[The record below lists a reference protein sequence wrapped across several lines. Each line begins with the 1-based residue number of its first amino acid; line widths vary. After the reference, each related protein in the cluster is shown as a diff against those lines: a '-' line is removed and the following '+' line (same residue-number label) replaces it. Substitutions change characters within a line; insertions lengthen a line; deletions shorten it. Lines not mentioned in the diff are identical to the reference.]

1 MTEQRPAAELRT
13 TLSERAAWG
22 DLASTRSQLIV
33 QPRWM
38 LDLLHDADLAATLSA
53 ANLRLEQ
60 RVTDLTCVLGD
71 ALEYFENR
79 EDVDDGDY
87 GQPKPN
93 REMVL
98 AMALRAAMGLTREG
112 M

>member
-1 MTEQRPAAELRT
+1 MTEQRPAAELRNDLLSASSPRRCNRRWT
-13 TLSERAAWG
+13 TEDRTLMAES
-22 DLASTRSQLIV
+22 ASTIES
-33 QPRWM
+33 
-38 LDLLHDADLAATLSA
+38 LSA

-60 RVTDLTCVLGD
+60 RVEELEQAAHD
-71 ALEYFENR
+71 ALEYFEGR